1 MHDINPPSTL
11 GGTMKRHFFAL
22 LAVPALALGF
32 AFASPA
38 TDQAH
43 ALPLIPTG
51 WECGYVGMKMAEAE
65 HYQDVP
71 SYIYWAN
78 LAEELHCIE

>member
-1 MHDINPPSTL
+1 
-11 GGTMKRHFFAL
+11 MKRRFLAL

-32 AFASPA
+32 AFASPG
-38 TDQAH
+38 TDQAQ
-43 ALPLIPTG
+43 AYAQIPTG
-51 WECGYVGMKMAEAE
+51 WFCPYVGSKMAEAE
-65 HYQDVP
+65 YYNDVQ

>member
-1 MHDINPPSTL
+1 MNRRLRT
-11 GGTMKRHFFAL
+11 L

-38 TDQAH
+38 VEEAQAIQ
-43 ALPLIPTG
+43 LIPTD
-51 WECGYVGMKMAEAE
+51 WVCGYVGQRMAEAE
-65 HYQDVP
+65 HYQDVA

-78 LAEELHCIE
+78 LAEELHCID